1 MGVRAGLTEIPPD
14 LFEQVVAGGEPKL
27 PDEPRHS
34 IDKAW
39 HDFHIVFRSKG
50 PPLSLAIAGDRL
62 HPQSPHTLDEFCK
75 GNHDYYVGFASPRL
89 VREVAEALTGLTAS
103 DYKRWESEL
112 VGDQYNCGETF
123 FPDLKAAYT
132 EAAVRKN
139 ALMIVIC

>member
-1 MGVRAGLTEIPPD
+1 MGVRAGLIEISPD

-27 PDEPRHS
+27 PDEPRYS

-39 HDFHIVFRSKG
+39 HDFHLVFRDKG
-50 PPLSLAIAGDRL
+50 PPLGLAIAGDSL
-62 HPQSPHTLDEFCK
+62 SPHSPHNLDEFCE
-75 GNHDYYVGFASPRL
+75 GNHEYYVGFASPPL
-89 VREVAEALTGLTAS
+89 VHAVADALSGLTAS

-123 FPDLKAAYT
+123 FPCLKAAYM
-132 EAAVRKN
+132 EAAARKN

>member
-39 HDFHIVFRSKG
+39 NDFHAVFKVRG

-62 HPQSPHTLDEFCK
+62 HPLSPHNLDEFCE
-75 GNHDYYVGFASPRL
+75 GNHDYYMGFMSPRL
-89 VREVAEALTGLTAS
+89 VREVADALSTLTAS

-112 VGDQYNCGETF
+112 FGNHYNCGETF
-123 FPDLKAAYT
+123 FPHLKAAYVD
-132 EAAVRKN
+132 AAGRQN